1 MAPLLNSPTLENE
14 ASIQLYAKNDL
25 QVSTSGCERGGEFLS

>member
-1 MAPLLNSPTLENE
+1 MAPLLDSPTLENE

-25 QVSTSGCERGGEFLS
+25 QVSMSGL